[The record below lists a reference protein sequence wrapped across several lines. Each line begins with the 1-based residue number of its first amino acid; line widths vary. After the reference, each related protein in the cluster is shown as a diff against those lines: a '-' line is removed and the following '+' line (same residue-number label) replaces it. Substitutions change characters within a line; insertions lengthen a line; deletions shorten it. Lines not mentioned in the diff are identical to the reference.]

1 MSSIAPMNAIP
12 PAPAAPVRTP
22 KTALDQGDFLTL
34 MIAQLKSQDP
44 TKPVDN
50 FQYVQQMAMF
60 AQVEGSS
67 ATNSKLDAVIARLDQ
82 LIAQVSPP
90 AASN

>member
-50 FQYVQQMAMF
+50 LQYVQQMAMF
-60 AQVEGSS
+60 SQLAAANQ
-67 ATNSKLDAVIARLDQ
+67 TNEALAGISDRLDQ
-82 LIAQVSPP
+82 LVTRFPSTEQ
-90 AASN
+90 

>member
-1 MSSIAPMNAIP
+1 MSSIAPMNANP
-12 PAPAAPVRTP
+12 TAPAAPVRTP

-50 FQYVQQMAMF
+50 LQYVQQMAMF
-60 AQVEGSS
+60 SQLAAANQ
-67 ATNSKLDAVIARLDQ
+67 TNEALAGISDRLDQ
-82 LIAQVSPP
+82 LVTRFPSTEQ
-90 AASN
+90 